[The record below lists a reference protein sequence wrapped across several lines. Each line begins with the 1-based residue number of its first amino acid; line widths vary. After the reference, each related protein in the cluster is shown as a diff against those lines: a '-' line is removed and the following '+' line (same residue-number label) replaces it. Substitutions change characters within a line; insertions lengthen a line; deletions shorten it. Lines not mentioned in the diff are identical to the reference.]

1 MLRKRV
7 WMWWGHFSPWDQAR
21 SEFMTA
27 CEASQY
33 LQENK
38 GRRKKEKDKREREN
52 GWVDW
57 LKVNHEAISD
67 NEEKQMILLGVQ
79 TQGPKGDSEFRWHF
93 LLFSA
98 SSVLGDKLM
107 KQAAVWDWRMLY
119 PRAHGEDDYILG
131 SITVLSFLF
140 LTLLIERVERCTDRC
155 FGIWEI
161 KFPLLPLAS
170 PRARISDSKACS

>member
-1 MLRKRV
+1 
-7 WMWWGHFSPWDQAR
+7 
-21 SEFMTA
+21 MTA

-79 TQGPKGDSEFRWHF
+79 TQGPKGDSEFR
-93 LLFSA
+93 
-98 SSVLGDKLM
+98 
-107 KQAAVWDWRMLY
+107 
-119 PRAHGEDDYILG
+119 
-131 SITVLSFLF
+131 
-140 LTLLIERVERCTDRC
+140 
-155 FGIWEI
+155 
-161 KFPLLPLAS
+161 
-170 PRARISDSKACS
+170 